1 MRMSELAVDSD
12 VMTERLDGHLEP
24 AEVAAYVD
32 RVADARA
39 RHRIEAHLASCP
51 ECRQELVDA
60 TRIAATLPRQH
71 RLSMWIPAAA
81 AAALVLM
88 VVWPRLTRE
97 PTLEHREAPVTTT
110 VAPRALSPVGAVDS
124 APALRWSSVPHTD
137 RYQVRVYSADGAVL
151 WERETTDT
159 TVALPDSIGVR
170 SSRTY
175 HWKVEAYTGFDRR
188 AASDLVEFSV
198 RFPRR

>member
-1 MRMSELAVDSD
+1 MSELAVESR
-12 VMTERLDGHLEP
+12 VMIERLDGHLEP
-24 AEVAAYVD
+24 AEVAAYID
-32 RVADARA
+32 RVLEGAARQ
-39 RHRIEAHLASCP
+39 RIEAHLVSCP
-51 ECRQELVDA
+51 ACRDELVAA
-60 TRIAATLPRQH
+60 TRITASLPQQR

-81 AAALVLM
+81 AAGLVLM
-88 VVWPRLTRE
+88 VVWPRATRE
-97 PTLEHREAPVTTT
+97 PALEHREAPVTTT

-124 APALRWSSVPHTD
+124 APMLRWSSVPHTD
-137 RYQVRVYSADGAVL
+137 RYQVRVFGADGAVL

-159 TVALPDSIGVR
+159 SIAMPDSIGVR

-188 AASDLVEFSV
+188 AASELIEFSV